1 MTETMQANLSPLA
14 ARLSVTPISSASYL
28 AAGTVINTILT
39 FLESVALLLYSKF
52 VWNADLLVDAPR
64 SLLLLITLAY
74 VAIFPVLALFMG
86 GSMAPGDA
94 GQFEPVKLDV
104 GVSQEMAVVMQPKQN
119 EIIGPSESR
128 TAFLSSFAYILTL
141 LATTLIPLIS
151 EPFSKPGVRMRTTIA
166 PCPVRYRAIQMI
178 LGSSIIVF
186 GFTALLLTATLPVT
200 HTLFEPGQTGKILV
214 NCLLYALAFL
224 GMSYVI
230 SVLVRSRV
238 AYLILGMIIVRFSK
252 RSRKQLAT

>member
-86 GSMAPGDA
+86 DRKS
-94 GQFEPVKLDV
+94 
-104 GVSQEMAVVMQPKQN
+104 VV
-119 EIIGPSESR
+119 
-128 TAFLSSFAYILTL
+128 
-141 LATTLIPLIS
+141 
-151 EPFSKPGVRMRTTIA
+151 
-166 PCPVRYRAIQMI
+166 
-178 LGSSIIVF
+178 
-186 GFTALLLTATLPVT
+186 
-200 HTLFEPGQTGKILV
+200 
-214 NCLLYALAFL
+214 
-224 GMSYVI
+224 
-230 SVLVRSRV
+230 
-238 AYLILGMIIVRFSK
+238 
-252 RSRKQLAT
+252 

>member
-1 MTETMQANLSPLA
+1 MLVSILCVTVGMFSLYSYFAGITMTETMQANLSPLA

-128 TAFLSSFAYILTL
+128 TAFLS
-141 LATTLIPLIS
+141 
-151 EPFSKPGVRMRTTIA
+151 
-166 PCPVRYRAIQMI
+166 
-178 LGSSIIVF
+178 
-186 GFTALLLTATLPVT
+186 
-200 HTLFEPGQTGKILV
+200 
-214 NCLLYALAFL
+214 
-224 GMSYVI
+224 
-230 SVLVRSRV
+230 
-238 AYLILGMIIVRFSK
+238 
-252 RSRKQLAT
+252 